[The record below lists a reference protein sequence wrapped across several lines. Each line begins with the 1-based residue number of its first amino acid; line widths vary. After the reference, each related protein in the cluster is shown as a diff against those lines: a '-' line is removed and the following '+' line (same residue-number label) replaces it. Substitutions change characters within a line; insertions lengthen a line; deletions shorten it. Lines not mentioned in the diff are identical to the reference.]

1 MGRHRFSGAAEERKM
16 RPLATVVIGL
26 LVPIVV
32 GNAALAGPR
41 ESAPGSSNVH
51 VHNYADRACIRWT
64 DGCRRCSREGET
76 SICSNIGIACQPGRV
91 VCTARRDDPKK
102 D

>member
-1 MGRHRFSGAAEERKM
+1 M
-16 RPLATVVIGL
+16 RPLATFAVGL
-26 LVPIVV
+26 LIPIAV

-41 ESAPGSSNVH
+41 EGDASRNNVH

-64 DGCRRCSREGET
+64 DGCRRCTREDET
-76 SICSNIGIACQPGRV
+76 PICSNIGIACQPGRV